1 MPVTSLWRRSQR
13 NLTRPSTISWHPERD
28 SPHER
33 NEKGFGVFTASGSGN
48 DREVV
53 GVQKEYSDVSV
64 VKITPNEPVSCLF
77 LVVAL
82 RHWGHADRFG
92 ATVKEITSPMR
103 STSSKRRKQ
112 ASSSLICLSGSSG
125 AASGRNLRSCSASVI
140 NRLKWPRWYATF
152 VE

>member
-1 MPVTSLWRRSQR
+1 MPVTFLWRRSQR

-33 NEKGFGVFTASGSGN
+33 NEKGFGVFTAAA
-48 DREVV
+48 RERRGE
-53 GVQKEYSDVSV
+53 GVKRILCVSV
-64 VKITPNEPVSCLF
+64 VKITPRTGFSLF
-77 LVVAL
+77 GCGAA
-82 RHWGHADRFG
+82 HWGHADRFG

-125 AASGRNLRSCSASVI
+125 AASG
-140 NRLKWPRWYATF
+140 
-152 VE
+152 

>member
-33 NEKGFGVFTASGSGN
+33 NDKGFGVFTAAA
-48 DREVV
+48 RERREE
-53 GVQKEYSDVSV
+53 GVKRILCVSV
-64 VKITPNEPVSCLF
+64 VKITQKNRFVSFWLC
-77 LVVAL
+77 AAH
-82 RHWGHADRFG
+82 RGHADRFG

-125 AASGRNLRSCSASVI
+125 A
-140 NRLKWPRWYATF
+140 
-152 VE
+152 